1 MINVKVIA
9 KQKSDGTST
18 GSSSGITTSNM
29 DYGSNIAKEAAH
41 AEQADEAIHAENA
54 DLAIQAQNLTS
65 DSTDWQTIA
74 NNLQKA
80 IDALKG
86 LYLSKTTDDTAAG
99 KIKFLK
105 GLESVV
111 EALFD
116 KGAKFGTDYSID
128 ELGNAILNAITAA
141 SAKLK
146 SLTSD
151 SATITD
157 ASISNVLTA
166 VLFKGLATFSAG
178 VKFDGPHSIDS
189 NGNAVLK
196 NVSADSIK
204 ATDASIS
211 NIFTDVLFKAGA
223 KFAQGLNVGD
233 RYSIDALGNAIMDS
247 LKSSDFDEATQTG
260 FSQTKDGLLLKNL
273 TVWGKAIFNSLEIRK
288 VYNVGGV
295 FLASPAGG
303 TIKKFEDKGT
313 FYRCYLLADD
323 GTTRTTNLF
332 EKGDQVL
339 CQDFNIKS
347 GVYSNVSNKRYWRKI
362 IDISTDDTLFDDGTG
377 HKFAWVDLSKTDC
390 EAMTNDAPSAGD
402 VICTLGNDTDKDR
415 QNAILL
421 DTTSPGAPILALYK
435 GVNTYS
441 LENKDIVVLSPAK
454 VKAVVNELYTV
465 SETGEVTDTARAI
478 SDNSDRITDVSKSL
492 SDANGAMSTARAALQ
507 KEIDS
512 NSADIKTNAGA
523 ITSQGTQIQQTNGSL
538 TTLAGRVTTTEKGI
552 TSNSTAIR
560 QNSDSIGALSSRV
573 TKTESG
579 VSDNHSAI
587 LSNSDLIK
595 TKVEQSDYDTNNKKI
610 DTHFSAV
617 EQTAKGISSSVTDVS
632 NRVNANKTSTDKA
645 ISDTN
650 DKVDNIQVGARNY
663 ALGTSND
670 WYSITNLAGI
680 QNECPLISGRVIQ
693 KGLQAGDIIFI
704 SLDYRFQ
711 NFVLGSNANIWIQGN
726 GNITGWNGVCFPGT
740 LIRDASG
747 GVPSGTGVIH
757 IAYKHTITD
766 NDLKDDYWVVTVRHD
781 YVTGTVSFRN
791 FMVAKSTNE
800 VDWSPA
806 PEDVDASISD
816 VDKRV
821 DDVNTLL
828 NTTKSDLQKDIDD
841 NKTDADGKI
850 SAQGTKI
857 DQTKSDVTTLAG
869 RVTTTEKG
877 ISDNTAAIDVNAK
890 AIKTKVEQS
899 DYDTNNK
906 KVSDEF
912 SEVKQTTDGITANV
926 SSVSKTAD
934 SASSA
939 AATAQKTADGK
950 ASPTDVANAKGA
962 AIDAAAKDATNK
974 ANDAQSNAETNAA
987 KDATT
992 KVNEASGV
1000 NKWVL
1005 SKYVDGSLNY
1015 GGTPSLEEISKLT
1028 PVNTIEDVDPG
1039 TSGINGNIGFSFNAD
1054 NYVGKATTY
1063 IFFRVATN
1071 VVHNLYSDDGGA
1083 AYVNGNLIG
1092 TLTSCQSKS
1101 FSLPFA
1107 AGWNR
1112 VDLLWS
1118 EVGGGDGFSLLGL
1131 VLHTYTNVSK
1141 MTAYPKGELQSL
1153 ISKTYTD
1160 SQIKV
1165 VNDSITTKVSQTD
1178 YDSNNKAIQSQFTE
1192 YKQTTDS
1199 ISLTVNDVSSAASK
1213 AQTTANTAVAN
1224 AATAQKTADGKAS
1237 PTDVANAKGAAI
1249 DAAAK
1254 DATNKA
1260 NDAQSGAVKEVSSG
1274 LTATGINI
1282 VSHVITAT
1290 ANNFKVQNNS
1300 GVTTFSVDSAGN
1312 IVGAGG
1318 AQFNGKVVATTF
1330 NTANNTFVVDSAGNI
1345 TCNGGTFNNVKV
1357 TGEVQATDGKIGEF
1371 AIMNGG
1377 MFGNANGTHIWIG
1390 SRAGGFGTSTCAN
1403 IEDDDSGAGAV
1414 VVINRPN
1421 GNYAQEGVKN
1431 NAALLI
1437 GSGGLY
1443 IAPGCQIDTP
1453 GFMFGG
1459 RVNPDGSIGYRYG
1472 PPRGFWQEASFTV
1485 QHISTGAY
1493 RIIHNLGHTNYF
1505 AIAQE
1510 LKKPDNDYNLLQ
1522 TTDYNKN
1529 DFTVCVRGTNG
1540 GWYDSSFTFAVF
1552 GQNI

>member
-1 MINVKVIA
+1 MRIIKYNSPKEKDSENGKEIA
-9 KQKSDGTST
+9 SVPQSVGAQSMRVT
-18 GSSSGITTSNM
+18 N
-29 DYGSNIAKEAAH
+29 
-41 AEQADEAIHAENA
+41 ADEATHAESA

-86 LYLSKTTDDTAAG
+86 LYLSKTTEDTAAG
-99 KIKFLK
+99 NIKFLK

-128 ELGNAILNAITAA
+128 ELGNAILNATTAA

-157 ASISNVLTA
+157 ASISNILTA

-211 NIFTDVLFKAGA
+211 NILTDVLFKAGA

-273 TVWGKAIFNSLEIRK
+273 TVWGKAIFNSLAIRK

-390 EAMTNDAPSAGD
+390 EATTNDAPSAGD

-552 TSNSTAIR
+552 TSNSTAIQ

-595 TKVEQSDYDTNNKKI
+595 TKVSQSDYDTNNQKI

-650 DKVDNIQVGARNY
+650 DKVDNIQVGGRNLLINSTKEY
-663 ALGTSND
+663 DSYSYFSGLSLSFIEDKTTASGHRYDITVNSLNSDGKFRTYLVLASSNLVVNQDNSLMTFSFKIKCSRAIAIPIEYERLGFYYETIN
-670 WYSITNLAGI
+670 INT
-680 QNECPLISGRVIQ
+680 
-693 KGLQAGDIIFI
+693 
-704 SLDYRFQ
+704 DYTQ
-711 NFVLGSNANIWIQGN
+711 I
-726 GNITGWNGVCFPGT
+726 NITGRNTAEYTAFYI
-740 LIRDASG
+740 LYDATNLQVGDKISLC
-747 GVPSGTGVIH
+747 
-757 IAYKHTITD
+757 
-766 NDLKDDYWVVTVRHD
+766 DLKLEFGNKAT
-781 YVTGTVSFRN
+781 S
-791 FMVAKSTNE
+791 
-800 VDWSPA
+800 WSPA

-912 SEVKQTTDGITANV
+912 SEI
-926 SSVSKTAD
+926 
-934 SASSA
+934 
-939 AATAQKTADGK
+939 
-950 ASPTDVANAKGA
+950 
-962 AIDAAAKDATNK
+962 
-974 ANDAQSNAETNAA
+974 
-987 KDATT
+987 
-992 KVNEASGV
+992 
-1000 NKWVL
+1000 
-1005 SKYVDGSLNY
+1005 
-1015 GGTPSLEEISKLT
+1015 
-1028 PVNTIEDVDPG
+1028 
-1039 TSGINGNIGFSFNAD
+1039 
-1054 NYVGKATTY
+1054 
-1063 IFFRVATN
+1063 
-1071 VVHNLYSDDGGA
+1071 
-1083 AYVNGNLIG
+1083 
-1092 TLTSCQSKS
+1092 
-1101 FSLPFA
+1101 
-1107 AGWNR
+1107 
-1112 VDLLWS
+1112 
-1118 EVGGGDGFSLLGL
+1118 
-1131 VLHTYTNVSK
+1131 
-1141 MTAYPKGELQSL
+1141 
-1153 ISKTYTD
+1153 
-1160 SQIKV
+1160 
-1165 VNDSITTKVSQTD
+1165 
-1178 YDSNNKAIQSQFTE
+1178 
-1192 YKQTTDS
+1192 KQTTDS
-1199 ISLTVNDVSSAASK
+1199 ISLTVNNVSKTADSASSA
-1213 AQTTANTAVAN
+1213 